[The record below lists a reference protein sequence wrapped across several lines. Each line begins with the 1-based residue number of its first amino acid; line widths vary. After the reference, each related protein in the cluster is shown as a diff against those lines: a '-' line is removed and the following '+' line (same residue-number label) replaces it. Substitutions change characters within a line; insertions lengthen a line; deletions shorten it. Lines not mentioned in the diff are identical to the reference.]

1 MEQKKLHFKRR
12 NSYLSPSLVLYE
24 VEVQAGFAVSYDP
37 TDAIEKPGS
46 DQDYEEW

>member
-1 MEQKKLHFKRR
+1 MKPTTVFDERKEYVAPVLDVVEA
-12 NSYLSPSLVLYE
+12 SL
-24 VEVQAGFAVSYDP
+24 QAGFAVSYDP

>member
-1 MEQKKLHFKRR
+1 MEHKKLYFKGC
-12 NSYLSPSLVLYE
+12 NSYLPPSLTLYE
-24 VEVQAGFAVSYDP
+24 VDVQAGFAVSYDP

>member
-1 MEQKKLHFKRR
+1 MKPKT
-12 NSYLSPSLVLYE
+12 YLNERMGYVTPALDICA
-24 VEVQAGFAVSYDP
+24 VEMQSGFAVSYDP

>member
-1 MEQKKLHFKRR
+1 MKKSLMP
-12 NSYLSPSLVLYE
+12 NSSCRYE
-24 VEVQAGFAVSYDP
+24 APEFTVFEIGVDAGFAVSYDP